1 MSENSPDSVSSR
13 LEKHKQEK
21 EKIEAAVKELDE
33 VLKGE
38 DTAEIQ
44 AKTEALMTASQK
56 MGEKIYADMQ
66 AQEAAAASD
75 QPAGS
80 QDDDIIDAEV
90 KEKKD

>member
-1 MSENSPDSVSSR
+1 MIEYGDK
-13 LEKHKQEK
+13 LEADEK
-21 EKIEAAVKELDE
+21 EKIEAAIKELDE

-38 DTAEIQ
+38 DTADIQ
-44 AKTEALMTASQK
+44 AKTEGLMTASQK